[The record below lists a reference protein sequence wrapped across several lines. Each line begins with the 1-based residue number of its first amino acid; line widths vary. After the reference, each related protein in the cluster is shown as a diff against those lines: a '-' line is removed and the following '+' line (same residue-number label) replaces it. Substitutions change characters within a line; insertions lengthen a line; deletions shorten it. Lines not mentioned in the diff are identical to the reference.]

1 MPINFSPSLLIFIN
15 QNLVDSIQATLSQQ
29 LYLTEIISK
38 QEFDN
43 RMSVDPNYHHII
55 HLNNLRVLVMLNL
68 QDKTNREFADIVLFF
83 KYGLI
88 SVECNKYGPPKQSLP
103 LDRLYLSELVDRD
116 HYCRCCCRC
125 CPNLFNQ
132 FVGEP
137 SGCFNF
143 DPHIIYPRMKPMP
156 EFPIEHHY
164 HTFDDYR
171 HEWFV
176 SQGINP
182 LKPKL

>member
-1 MPINFSPSLLIFIN
+1 MPLNFSPSLLIFVN
-15 QNLVDSIQATLSQQ
+15 QDLTSSIQDTFMQQ
-29 LYLTEIISK
+29 FYLTEIISK
-38 QEFDN
+38 SEFDL
-43 RMSVDPNYHHII
+43 RMLNDPNYHHII
-55 HLNNLRVLVMLNL
+55 HLNNLRVMVMLDL
-68 QDKTNREFADIVLFF
+68 QDKTNREFADIVIFF
-83 KYGLI
+83 KSGLV

-116 HYCRCCCRC
+116 CYCKCCCRC

-143 DPHIIYPRMKPMP
+143 DPRVIFPRMKPEP
-156 EFPIEHHY
+156 LSFHDIGPPFEHH
-164 HTFDDYR
+164 R

-176 SQGINP
+176 SQGPNP